1 MGFAEDV
8 SALLS
13 TQGFTAA
20 SIFCGDLP
28 ERPHQALCV
37 TPTAGLGSLHAFGSL
52 AGAGP
57 AERVR
62 CQLRA
67 RATDYQTA
75 ETIISSAH
83 SILDGMRA
91 RATGGRLYQ
100 WARAASTPYYIGT
113 DDEGRPLFA
122 CNYELTRSLTT

>member
-20 SIFCGDLP
+20 TIFCGDLP
-28 ERPHQALCV
+28 ERPPQALCV
-37 TPTAGLGSLHAFGSL
+37 TQTAGFGSTHAFGTV

-57 AERVR
+57 VEKMR

-67 RATDYQTA
+67 RATDYSTA
-75 ETIISSAH
+75 ETIMNTAH
-83 SILDGMRA
+83 VILDGMRA
-91 RATGGRLYQ
+91 RGINGRLYQ
-100 WARAASTPYYIGT
+100 WAMGASTPYYIGV
-113 DDEGRPLFA
+113 DDEQRPLFG
-122 CNYELTRSLTT
+122 CNYEIWRSLTT